1 MEVVRDLL
9 ELQEL
14 VSQLGLTDDKRDS
27 PRYKVSIPG
36 NYYVEEEGQLE
47 SLYTCRLVDVS
58 TRGACIE
65 IDEVTVQLGDTVH
78 LQFSIGSNITEA
90 VGEVV
95 YIDGKG
101 DGYRVGLLSTIE
113 KDNIVNQLLSKS
125 WISS

>member
-1 MEVVRDLL
+1 MEVARDLL

-14 VSQLGLTDDKRDS
+14 VSQLYLTDNKRVS
-27 PRYKVSIPG
+27 LRYKVSIPG
-36 NYYVEEEGQLE
+36 NYYIEKGSQHR
-47 SLYTCRLVDVS
+47 SLDTCRLVDVS
-58 TRGACIE
+58 TRGVCIE
-65 IDEVTVQLGDTVH
+65 IEEVTFQLGDIVH

-90 VGEVV
+90 VGKAV

-101 DGYRVGLLSTIE
+101 DGYRVGLQSTIE

>member
-1 MEVVRDLL
+1 MEVARDLL

-14 VSQLGLTDDKRDS
+14 VSKLGLTDDKRDS
-27 PRYKVSIPG
+27 LRYKVSIPG
-36 NYYVEEEGQLE
+36 NYYVEEGSQHGP
-47 SLYTCRLVDVS
+47 LYACRLVDVS

-65 IDEVTVQLGDTVH
+65 IDEVMVHLEDIIH
-78 LQFSIGSNITEA
+78 LQFSVGSNITEA
-90 VGEVV
+90 VGKVV

-101 DGYRVGLLSTIE
+101 DGYRVGLQSTIE

>member
-101 DGYRVGLLSTIE
+101 DGYRVGLQSTIE

>member
-1 MEVVRDLL
+1 MEVARDLL

-27 PRYKVSIPG
+27 LRYKVSIPG
-36 NYYVEEEGQLE
+36 NYYVEEDSQHG

-58 TRGACIE
+58 TKGACMVIE
-65 IDEVTVQLGDTVH
+65 EIMVQLGDIVY
-78 LQFSIGSNITEA
+78 LQFSVGSNITEA
-90 VGEVV
+90 VGKVV

-101 DGYRVGLLSTIE
+101 DGYRVGIQSTIE
-113 KDNIVNQLLSKS
+113 EDNIVDQLVSKS

>member
-1 MEVVRDLL
+1 MEVARDLL

-14 VSQLGLTDDKRDS
+14 ISELGLTDDKRDS
-27 PRYKVSIPG
+27 LRYKVNIPG

-65 IDEVTVQLGDTVH
+65 IEEVTVQLGDIVH

-95 YIDGKG
+95 YIDGKS
-101 DGYRVGLLSTIE
+101 DGYRVGLQSTIE
-113 KDNIVNQLLSKS
+113 KDNIVNQLLCKS

>member
-47 SLYTCRLVDVS
+47 SLYTCRLVDVKS
-58 TRGACIE
+58 TKLRFSWEIQCIYNSQSGR
-65 IDEVTVQLGDTVH
+65 I
-78 LQFSIGSNITEA
+78 LQ
-90 VGEVV
+90 
-95 YIDGKG
+95 
-101 DGYRVGLLSTIE
+101 RLLE
-113 KDNIVNQLLSKS
+113 R
-125 WISS
+125 

>member
-1 MEVVRDLL
+1 MEVARDLL

-14 VSQLGLTDDKRDS
+14 ISELGLTDDKRDS
-27 PRYKVSIPG
+27 LRYKVSIPG
-36 NYYVEEEGQLE
+36 NYYVEEESQHG
-47 SLYTCRLVDVS
+47 SLYPCRLVDVS
-58 TRGACIE
+58 TRGACIKIE
-65 IDEVTVQLGDTVH
+65 EVTVQLGDIVH
-78 LQFSIGSNITEA
+78 LQFSVGSSTTEA

-101 DGYRVGLLSTIE
+101 DGYRVGLQSTIE

>member
-27 PRYKVSIPG
+27 LRYKVNIPG
-36 NYYVEEEGQLE
+36 NYYIEEECQHR

-65 IDEVTVQLGDTVH
+65 IEEVPLQLGDIVH
-78 LQFSIGSNITEA
+78 LQFSVGSNITEA
-90 VGEVV
+90 VGKVV

-101 DGYRVGLLSTIE
+101 DGYRVGLQSTIE
-113 KDNIVNQLLSKS
+113 KDNIVNQLLCKI

>member
-1 MEVVRDLL
+1 MEVARDLL

-14 VSQLGLTDDKRDS
+14 ISKLGLTDDKRDS
-27 PRYKVSIPG
+27 LRYKVNIPG

-65 IDEVTVQLGDTVH
+65 IEEVTVQLGDIVR

-95 YIDGKG
+95 YIDGKS
-101 DGYRVGLLSTIE
+101 DGYRVGLQSTIE
-113 KDNIVNQLLSKS
+113 KDNIVNQLLNKS